1 MRRALS
7 ITSPLHHCV
16 TLSLLLLTGC
26 ASDPTQ
32 GYSFTSSHDST
43 VRTVA
48 VPIFANPTYEHG
60 LEVELT
66 DAIIKEIQAKTPW
79 RVVPEGSGANTTL
92 SGTLSDSRL
101 RRLSTGPFT
110 GMSQELSV
118 ELTVDFDWKDS
129 RSGKVLVA
137 RRNFVASEAF
147 VPASPANERLEKGQH
162 AAVQR
167 MARDIVAELRS
178 NW

>member
-1 MRRALS
+1 M
-7 ITSPLHHCV
+7 TSPPSPLLAALALA
-16 TLSLLLLTGC
+16 TASLAGC
-26 ASDPTQ
+26 AADPTQ
-32 GYSFTSSHDST
+32 GYAFTSSHDAT

-48 VPIFANPTYEHG
+48 VPIFANPTFAHG

-79 RVVPEGSGANTTL
+79 RVVPEGGGANTTL
-92 SGTLSDSRL
+92 SGTLADSRL

-110 GMSQELSV
+110 GMAQELSV
-118 ELTVDFDWKDS
+118 ELSVDFDWKDA
-129 RSGKVLVA
+129 RTGKTIVS

-162 AAVQR
+162 AAIQR
-167 MARDIVAELRS
+167 MARDIVAEMRS

>member
-1 MRRALS
+1 MRRSSS
-7 ITSPLHHCV
+7 ITSSLG
-16 TLSLLLLTGC
+16 LSAAMSLLLLTGC
-26 ASDPTQ
+26 AADPTQ
-32 GYSFTSSHDST
+32 GYAFTSSHDAT

-48 VPIFANPTYEHG
+48 VPIFANPTYAHG

-110 GMSQELSV
+110 GMPQELSV
-118 ELTVDFDWKDS
+118 ELSVDFDWKDA
-129 RSGKVLVA
+129 RTGKTIVS
-137 RRNFVASEAF
+137 RRNFIASEAF

-162 AAVQR
+162 AAIQR
-167 MARDIVAELRS
+167 MAHDIVAEMRS
-178 NW
+178 SW